1 MSSIRLEICCVII
14 RVISIFFFVEIY
26 LFIHHFSTGI
36 EAAVASFQVRH
47 PNILSFLHSTEVESV
62 EGSSSRVTIYI
73 VTEPVMPLSE
83 KIKEL
88 GLEGAQRYDCSN
100 LLEELLYSFA
110 HSISDGRTPNTTPPF
125 YYMISNSCI
134 AFHSFRDNL
143 YFL

>member
-1 MSSIRLEICCVII
+1 LLCDHKGYFFS
-14 RVISIFFFVEIY
+14 FFFVEIY

-110 HSISDGRTPNTTPPF
+110 HSISDGRTPNTTPPPF

>member
-1 MSSIRLEICCVII
+1 LTHSYVVDKRRNLLCDHKGYFYL
-14 RVISIFFFVEIY
+14 FFLFVEIY
-26 LFIHHFSTGI
+26 LFKHHFPTSI

-100 LLEELLYSFA
+100 LLELLYSFA
-110 HSISDGRTPNTTPPF
+110 HSISDGRTPNTPP
-125 YYMISNSCI
+125 
-134 AFHSFRDNL
+134 SF
-143 YFL
+143 FLLHDF